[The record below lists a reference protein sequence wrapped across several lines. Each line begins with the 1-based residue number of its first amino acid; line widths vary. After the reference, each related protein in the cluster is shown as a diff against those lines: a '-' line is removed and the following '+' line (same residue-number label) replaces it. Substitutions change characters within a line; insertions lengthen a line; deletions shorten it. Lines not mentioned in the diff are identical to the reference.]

1 MNVLDF
7 AMKIELQGKAYYE
20 NMAASAGLP
29 GLKTIFTELAAD
41 EQKHYDVLRGL
52 KGGETWGMADS
63 RAVEHARSVFTEL
76 LRDPNAAAGLH
87 EALDVYRLALKVEAE
102 SVKLYED
109 MAKKEEDPAIV
120 QLYLTIANEEKKHYN
135 VVENICDFVTR
146 PKYYLA
152 WREFSNLDEL

>member
-20 NMAASAGLP
+20 SMAASSGVP

-52 KGGETWGMADS
+52 KEGETWGMADS

-76 LRDPNAAAGLH
+76 LRDRNAVAGLH
-87 EALDVYRLALKVEAE
+87 EALDAYRLALKVEAE
-102 SVKLYED
+102 SVKMYED
-109 MAKKEEDPAIV
+109 MAKKEEDPVIV

-135 VVENICDFVTR
+135 IVENVCDFVMR
-146 PKYYLA
+146 PKYYLE